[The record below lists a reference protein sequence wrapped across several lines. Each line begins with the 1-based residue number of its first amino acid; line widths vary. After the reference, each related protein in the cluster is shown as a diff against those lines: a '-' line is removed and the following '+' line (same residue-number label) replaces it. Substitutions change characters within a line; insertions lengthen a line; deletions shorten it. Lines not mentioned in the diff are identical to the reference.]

1 MDNILAKKIGMTQIF
16 DEVGNVVPVTVLE
29 AGPCVVT
36 QVKTNENDG
45 YSAIQVGFGKAKK
58 LNKPMKGHLK
68 EATSVHLKEFRVAK
82 TDDYKVGQEIKAE
95 IFKKDDVVSVSGTS
109 IGKGFAGTI
118 KRHNFSRGL
127 MSHGSKSHRLPGS
140 IGGGTTPGR
149 VFKGTKM
156 AGRMGNEKV
165 TQTNVKVAK
174 VEGEK
179 NLILLKGAVP
189 GKPGNLV
196 VISMIKAAP
205 RQSSGQAP
213 APKPAKEEKKAEAK
227 K

>member
-1 MDNILAKKIGMTQIF
+1 MDKILATKIGMTQIF
-16 DEVGNVVPVTVLE
+16 DEAGNVVPVTVLE
-29 AGPCVVT
+29 AGPCVIT

-68 EATSVHLKEFRVAK
+68 EAASAQLKEFRVAK

-95 IFKKDDVVSVSGTS
+95 IFKKDDILTVSGTS

-118 KRHNFSRGL
+118 KRHNFSRGP
-127 MSHGSKSHRLPGS
+127 MSHGSKNHRLPGS
-140 IGGGTTPGR
+140 IGAGTTPGR

-165 TQTNVKVAK
+165 TIKSVKVAK

-189 GKPGNLV
+189 GKPGNLLV
-196 VISMIKAAP
+196 LSMLKAAP

-213 APKPAKEEKKAEAK
+213 APKADKAEKKSEAK